1 MHIYFAKSLQ
11 PLKGLLSEEKE
22 LSKFEHLNPEKQQM
36 GLNVWLVHAADRRRK
51 QASTK
56 IFELC
61 PLKFDSHVFEF
72 SHKITKG
79 IFNELNLTLNAKY
92 KLNRFF
98 NMQESYLK

>member
-11 PLKGLLSEEKE
+11 PLKGLLLEEKE
-22 LSKFEHLNPEKQQM
+22 LSKFEHLNPQKQQM

-51 QASTK
+51 QTSTK

-72 SHKITKG
+72 SHEITKG
-79 IFNELNLTLNAKY
+79 IFNELNLTLNSK
-92 KLNRFF
+92 
-98 NMQESYLK
+98 